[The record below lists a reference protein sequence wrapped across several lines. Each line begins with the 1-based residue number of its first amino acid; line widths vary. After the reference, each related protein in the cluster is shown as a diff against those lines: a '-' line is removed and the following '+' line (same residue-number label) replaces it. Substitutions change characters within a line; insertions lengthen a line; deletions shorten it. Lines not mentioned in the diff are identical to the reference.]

1 MTKKEKVKAIYMNMP
16 HLVNDDVGLC
26 LYILSRFGANLTEAQ
41 EEAFRRAG
49 NMEHWTRAAR
59 LVRQEHP
66 ELVDDKVKEAR
77 GDEFVAYKYDAKAH
91 TSETY
96 IGEDGLEYIKL

>member
-1 MTKKEKVKAIYMNMP
+1 MTRKEKVEAIYANYPDYANNDMK
-16 HLVNDDVGLC
+16 LLLYVFKRQGVEFVNEDKFLQAD
-26 LYILSRFGANLTEAQ
+26 NP
-41 EEAFRRAG
+41 
-49 NMEHWTRAAR
+49 EHWTRAAR